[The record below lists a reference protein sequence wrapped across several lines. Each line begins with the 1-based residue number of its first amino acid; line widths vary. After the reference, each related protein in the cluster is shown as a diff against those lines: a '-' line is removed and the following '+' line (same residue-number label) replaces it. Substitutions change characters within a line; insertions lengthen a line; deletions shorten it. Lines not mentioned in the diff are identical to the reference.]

1 MTYSHNHDDL
11 ARCQE
16 LLGQLNAY
24 MDGELAAELCHDLE
38 QHLADCPDCRVVFD
52 TLTKT
57 ITLYRQ
63 LDDVPVDL
71 PSDVE
76 ERLMH
81 QLKRNAGLLA
91 ELVAGRRVLAQQC
104 EIDFGLVLGEAKG
117 RFVNNRLSVVIK
129 SFHKNAPG

>member
-24 MDGELAAELCHDLE
+24 VDGELAAELCHDLE
-38 QHLADCPDCRVVFD
+38 QHLVDCPDCRVVFD
-52 TLTKT
+52 TLVKT
-57 ITLYRQ
+57 IALYRQ

-81 QLKRNAGLLA
+81 QLN
-91 ELVAGRRVLAQQC
+91 LVAHDRSHERDTAATDAL
-104 EIDFGLVLGEAKG
+104 
-117 RFVNNRLSVVIK
+117 R
-129 SFHKNAPG
+129 